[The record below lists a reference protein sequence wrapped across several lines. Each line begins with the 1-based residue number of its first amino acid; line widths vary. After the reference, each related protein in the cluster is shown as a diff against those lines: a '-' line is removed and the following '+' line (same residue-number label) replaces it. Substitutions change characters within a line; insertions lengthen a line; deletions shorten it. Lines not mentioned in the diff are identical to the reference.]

1 VVESYYSLMSIR
13 QYVPR
18 RRIGQQFSVSEALP
32 VYLVFAIALL
42 LQVSYPLLDGETL
55 RLVTLAI
62 VYWGAG
68 AMLLHALYAYG
79 AKFAI
84 RFLLITFTYSFLVEQ
99 IGHRT
104 GWPFGIYEYDASL
117 AYQIL
122 DLPLVVPFAWVMMS
136 YPIIIVARRVAPRW
150 VFLYG
155 GIGLMVWDLFL
166 DPQMVNAG
174 RWSWQIDGMTV
185 PFQPMIPISNAFGW
199 LLTGM
204 GLMAILHFAL
214 PRERRKRGLST
225 AIPDFFL
232 LWTLFGGVIGNF
244 FFFGYP
250 GIGISVGVVFAL
262 YLLPYFLSQRLG
274 RSDF

>member
-1 VVESYYSLMSIR
+1 MSIR

-18 RRIGQQFSVSEALP
+18 RRIGQQFTFSEAMPL
-32 VYLVFAIALL
+32 YLVFAIALL
-42 LQVSYPLLDGETL
+42 LQITYPLLEGEAL
-55 RLVTLAI
+55 RLVTLAV

-68 AMLLHALYAYG
+68 AMVLHSFFSYG
-79 AKFAI
+79 MKFAL
-84 RFLLITFTYSFLVEQ
+84 RFLLITFFYALIVEQ

-104 GWPFGIYEYDASL
+104 GWPFGVYKYDPSL
-117 AYQIL
+117 AYQVFDI
-122 DLPLVVPFAWVMMS
+122 PLVVPFAWVMMA
-136 YPIIIVARRVAPRW
+136 YPILIVARRVAPRW

-155 GIGLMVWDLFL
+155 GLGLMIWDFFL

-174 RWSWQIDGMTV
+174 RWSWEITGPTV
-185 PFQPMIPISNAFGW
+185 PFQPMIPLSNAFGW

-204 GLMAILHFAL
+204 GLMAILHLSL

-232 LWTLFGGVIGNF
+232 LWTVFGGVIGNI

-250 GIGISVGVVFAL
+250 AIGVSVGIVFAL
-262 YLLPYFLSQRLG
+262 YLLPYFISQRLG

>member
-1 VVESYYSLMSIR
+1 MSIR

-18 RRIGQQFSVSEALP
+18 RRIGQQFTISEALP
-32 VYLVFAIALL
+32 VYLVFAVALL
-42 LQVSYPLLDGETL
+42 LQVSYPLLEGEAL
-55 RLVTLAI
+55 RLVTLAV
-62 VYWGAG
+62 VYWGAA
-68 AMLLHALYAYG
+68 AMVLHSYYSFG
-79 AKFAI
+79 PKFAL
-84 RFLLITFTYSFLVEQ
+84 RFLLITFFYSLIIEQ

-104 GWPFGIYEYDASL
+104 GWPFGVYQYDASL
-117 AYQIL
+117 AYQVFDI
-122 DLPLVVPFAWVMMS
+122 PLVVPFAWVMIS

-155 GIGLMVWDLFL
+155 GIGLMVWDFFL

-174 RWSWQIDGMTV
+174 RWSWQIDGATV
-185 PFQPMIPISNAFGW
+185 PFQPMIPLSNAFGW

-204 GLMAILHFAL
+204 GLMALLHVAL
-214 PRERRKRGLST
+214 PRERRKRGLSN

-232 LWTLFGGVIGNF
+232 LWTLFGGVIGNV

-250 GIGISVGVVFAL
+250 EIGISVGIVFTL
-262 YLLPYFLSQRLG
+262 YLIPYFLAQRLG

>member
-1 VVESYYSLMSIR
+1 MSIR
-13 QYVPR
+13 QFVPR
-18 RRIGQQFSVSEALP
+18 RRLRQQFSISEALP
-32 VYLVFAIALL
+32 LYFVFLVALL
-42 LQVSYPLLDGETL
+42 LQVSYPLLEGEAL

-68 AMLLHALYAYG
+68 AMLLHSYFSFGL
-79 AKFAI
+79 KFAL
-84 RFLLITFTYSFLVEQ
+84 RFLSITFIYSTIVEQ

-104 GWPFGIYEYDASL
+104 GWPFGVYQYDSSL
-117 AYQIL
+117 AYQIF

-136 YPIIIVARRVAPRW
+136 YPILLVARRVAPRW

-155 GIGLMVWDLFL
+155 GLGLMVWDLFL

-174 RWSWQIDGMTV
+174 RWSWQTDGATV
-185 PFQPMIPISNAFGW
+185 PFQPMIPLSNAFGW

-204 GLMAILHFAL
+204 GLMALLHLAL
-214 PRERRKRGLST
+214 PRERRKRGLSS

-232 LWTLFGGVIGNF
+232 LWTLFGGVIGNI

-250 GIGISVGVVFAL
+250 AIGISVGIVFSL
-262 YLLPYFLSQRLG
+262 YLLPYFIMQRLG